1 MSERLNVSKFAE
13 AEGCDEKQVRRAIER
28 GALHKGEDGLLAASD
43 VKSGWR
49 KPNRRTMLKSSDN
62 RSDKVSDTSKLSES
76 VRTKKKPP
84 VVRPLASDE
93 ESPAEA
99 ATRLLDSGT
108 EMLTYAEA
116 LEKKENYQALL
127 RQIEYEQKS
136 GSLVDLA
143 TAENV
148 LFEAARAQRDSW
160 LSWPSRIAPLLAA
173 ELGIDEVDRVTEF
186 LTAHVHKHVAKLGIP
201 DADFVKHED

>member
-28 GALHKGEDGLLAASD
+28 GALHKGEDGLLDAAL

-62 RSDKVSDTSKLSES
+62 ASDKVSDNSKLSES
-76 VRTKKKPP
+76 VRAEKKKR
-84 VVRPLASDE
+84 VVRPAGSESDVPPDAASGTSD
-93 ESPAEA
+93 AEGE
-99 ATRLLDSGT
+99 LLDYQS
-108 EMLTYAEA
+108 A
-116 LEKKENYQALL
+116 LAKKENYQALL
-127 RQIEYEQKS
+127 KQLEYEQKS

-160 LSWPSRIAPLLAA
+160 LSWPARIGPLLAA
-173 ELGIDEVDRVTEF
+173 ELGIDEADRVTEF